1 MSMID
6 VLWIVILISML
17 QPVLKQRLLE
27 AARQRLIAQIEKKR
41 GSRVI
46 VLVHRQETMSFL
58 GFPLMRYIDINDS
71 EEIMRAIHMTDPDVP
86 VDIIMHTPG
95 GVVLASV
102 QIAKAIHRHKG
113 KVTVFV
119 PFYAMSGGTLIG
131 LAADEIVMCPY
142 ALLGPV
148 DPQVGNFPA
157 ASLLKVVK
165 RKSIDEVDDT
175 TLILADQAE
184 KAVEQMQQALKELLA
199 DKMTPEEA
207 EKLARTLTEGRWTH
221 DYPITF
227 EEAKKLGFNVSDD
240 MPEDVLKMMALY
252 PQPIRRQQAVE
263 YTPSPRRTS
272 PAGGREKTPD

>member
-17 QPVLKQRLLE
+17 QPALKQRLLE
-27 AARQRLIAQIEKKR
+27 AARQRLIAQIEKNR

-58 GFPLMRYIDINDS
+58 GFPLVRYININDS
-71 EEIMRAIHMTDPDVP
+71 EEIMRAIHMTGPDMP
-86 VDIIMHTPG
+86 VDLIMHTPG

-184 KAVEQMQQALKELLA
+184 KAIEQLQQALKELLA
-199 DKMTPEEA
+199 DKMAPEEA
-207 EKLARTLTEGRWTH
+207 ENLARTLTEGRWTH

-263 YTPSPRRTS
+263 YTPSPRRTPPS
-272 PAGGREKTPD
+272 GGEKTAG